1 MKFLGCLGLVLFGI
15 FVMIYG
21 ALRNIYNAAFGSSDG
36 KKRGQGRGGA
46 SGFSAAGGESEEFV
60 GDEKRRR
67 QQNGERVFPD
77 NVGEYVDYE
86 EVK

>member
-36 KKRGQGRGGA
+36 RRRGGA
-46 SGFSAAGGESEEFV
+46 SGFSSAGGASEEFV